1 VQPAAVLLGE
11 KAAKAA
17 EEETFMIPKRGDVAP
32 CGLGLDDFLRSLAA
46 EPAK

>member
-1 VQPAAVLLGE
+1 VQPAAVLVV
-11 KAAKAA
+11 AA